1 MPIEPG
7 DILLDK
13 YRIEKTLGQGAF
25 GEVYLVTHQVLG
37 VTRAVKVL
45 KRDAPGI
52 GSSDYSEAQARFRLE
67 AQLGAQLNAPVAH
80 PHLLLV
86 HDCLLSE
93 KICLLEMEYAA
104 GGSLAARLQQVRET
118 GQPFSV
124 PAALRIAAEIAEGL
138 AALHAHDY
146 VHRDLKPSNILFD
159 GQGHTR
165 VADLGLAQVPG
176 GPSLRSQ
183 LSEPRLHPGTPGYM
197 SPEQENSA
205 KTLKPPSDIYTLGLV
220 LFEMLTGRIYTMLP
234 PGSRAT
240 SLRAEVSPALDGL
253 LVRMLSES
261 PGERPWNGE
270 IAAGLLRE
278 ALENTGSAAGQAGA
292 ARLRQEKELAEQA
305 RKESEEERLRR
316 EKELTAQARKVAEE
330 ARVRKERELA
340 EQAAAQARKLAEEE
354 KKRMGLIIEL
364 APGVT
369 MEFVRVP
376 AGVFLMGSDPI
387 KDKHARLEEQPQHTV
402 SLDEYLIGKYP
413 VTNRQYLAFMQSTK
427 RKPPVHWVS
436 NKMPIGKES
445 HPVVK
450 VGWQDAWDFCEW
462 AAKISGAP
470 VCLPSEAEWEKAA
483 RGTDG
488 RIYPW
493 GDQSPDAQRCNF
505 NFNVKDTTLVGN
517 YSPQGDSPYGCA
529 DMAGNV
535 WEWVADWYAG
545 DYYKNSPD
553 SNPGGPSDGDYRIL
567 RGGSWDFSNDISVRS
582 AIRIRIVPAM
592 TFDDYGFRCARR
604 PLP

>member
-493 GDQSPDAQRCNF
+493 GDQSPDAQRRNF

>member
-316 EKELTAQARKVAEE
+316 EKELTEQARKVAEE

-354 KKRMGLIIEL
+354 KKRRGLIIEL

-369 MEFVRVP
+369 REFVRVP